1 MNKKNI
7 LVALIVLVVIVLVV
21 MSLGGNK
28 GERADVGENG
38 EPGGTEAGTET
49 FNPETPDE
57 DMEVT
62 EPDTETSAAPGSDK
76 SLRVFEMTAG
86 EEGYS
91 IDEMVVNK
99 GDTVSIKLAGGEV
112 EYDIALPDMG
122 LHQTVAPG
130 EEKKLEFQ
138 VLTPG
143 TFTYICQSACP
154 GGKNIK
160 GSLIVKDN

>member
-1 MNKKNI
+1 
-7 LVALIVLVVIVLVV
+7 

-28 GERADVGENG
+28 GERANVEGGEQ
-38 EPGGTEAGTET
+38 EATESGTET
-49 FNPETPDE
+49 FNPEVPDE
-57 DMEVT
+57 DLEVT

-86 EEGYS
+86 EDGYN

-99 GDTVSIKLAGGEV
+99 GDTVSIKLSGGDV

-138 VLTPG
+138 ALTPG

>member
-1 MNKKNI
+1 MNKRNI
-7 LVALIVLVVIVLVV
+7 LVALIVLVVIVLVA
-21 MSLGGNK
+21 MSLGGNN
-28 GERADVGENG
+28 GERADLGENG
-38 EPGGTEAGTET
+38 ETEGTGAGTET
-49 FNPETPDE
+49 FNPEIPDE
-57 DMEVT
+57 DVEVT

-91 IDEMVVNK
+91 VDEMVVNK

-138 VLTPG
+138 ALTPG
-143 TFTYICQSACP
+143 TFTYLCQSACP